1 MSVPVA
7 RQNRGNPDVTDYYC
21 ECGRFL
27 GFENRRTGVQEIRRR
42 EGICRNCREII
53 EWEAAGIKD
62 VHINPRKAYKY

>member
-1 MSVPVA
+1 MSIPVA
-7 RQNRGNPDVTDYYC
+7 RQNRGNTGVTDYYC

>member
-7 RQNRGNPDVTDYYC
+7 RKNPGCSDVTDYYC

-27 GFENRRTGVQEIRRR
+27 GFENRRTGIQEIRRR

-53 EWEAAGIKD
+53 EWEAAGIRD
-62 VHINPRKAYKY
+62 AHINPRKSYKY